1 LPCHTQSSSCCNS
14 GGGGRGDH
22 PRQYR
27 RNITQGSNHARTWR
41 NATSHVTPVA
51 ALSRRCVFSRST
63 VVLVV
68 CVVINCG
75 APASA
80 LLAVATATQLV
91 CHQQTVKAQH
101 TNAQCRLIA

>member
-1 LPCHTQSSSCCNS
+1 L
-14 GGGGRGDH
+14 R
-22 PRQYR
+22 
-27 RNITQGSNHARTWR
+27 
-41 NATSHVTPVA
+41 
-51 ALSRRCVFSRST
+51 FSRST

-68 CVVINCG
+68 CVVVNCG